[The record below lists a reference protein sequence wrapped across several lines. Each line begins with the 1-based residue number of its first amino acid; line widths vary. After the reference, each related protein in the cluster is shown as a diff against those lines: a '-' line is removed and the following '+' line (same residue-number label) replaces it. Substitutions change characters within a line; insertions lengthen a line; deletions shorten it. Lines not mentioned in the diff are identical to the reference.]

1 MPLAHPDLE
10 AFSYSMDQDQWPGR
24 PSGNDAEG
32 AEFVLQLPSD
42 LRMLEAAVAYLEGRC
57 RAYAF
62 DGSRLNLNF
71 RVSVTEALAN
81 AVLYG
86 NGADPRKCVRV
97 EVSLDTT
104 RVALRVV
111 DQGTGFDPDA
121 VADPTLPDNLERA
134 GGRGLFLIR
143 ELMDEVEYN
152 ACGNAV
158 RLVLLRDPSKRRDA
172 SPD

>member
-1 MPLAHPDLE
+1 MTRDRWAAE
-10 AFSYSMDQDQWPGR
+10 APAG
-24 PSGNDAEG
+24 GAEG

-42 LRMLEAAVAYLEGRC
+42 LRILEAAVAYLEGRC

-111 DQGTGFDPDA
+111 DQGAGFDPEE
-121 VADPTLPDNLERA
+121 VADPTLPQNLERA

-143 ELMDEVEYN
+143 KLMDEVEYN
-152 ACGNAV
+152 ECGNAV
-158 RLVLLRDPSKRRDA
+158 RLVLMRDGAPRPPK